1 MAKRPRVAGPS
12 PTASMRRATRANDPR
27 RGRSPR
33 NMPVF
38 SKGEPRESVSILR
51 GDARASRTGPE
62 RVRKSFRTSGKTTV
76 EDLAH
81 GTRGPIGQE
90 RDVARQ
96 IGRARG
102 RDYTK
107 RIKQREEG
115 QRRLSRAGA
124 PWPQDPGWDERP
136 PVGTRA
142 SVESGNARSRSRSRG
157 GAQPPV
163 RLYGRGPHRR
173 GGR

>member
-51 GDARASRTGPE
+51 GDARTSRTGPE
-62 RVRKSFRTSGKTTV
+62 RVRRSLPGPGRKTTV

-102 RDYTK
+102 RDTTR
-107 RIKQREEG
+107 RIKEREER
-115 QRRLSRAGA
+115 QSRLSRPGA

-142 SVESGNARSRSRSRG
+142 SVSGRSKSQRRG

-163 RLYGRGPHRR
+163 RLYRRSPHGR